1 MSKIIEFGPEARQK
15 LSAGID
21 KLANAVT
28 ATLGPNGRNVVIAN
42 QGIPQSTKD
51 GVTVA
56 KSITL
61 EDPIEELGVQ
71 LLKQAAIKTAD
82 NAGDGTTTSTLLAQE
97 MVKQGLTHLNNG
109 ANSVEIKR
117 GIDSAVK
124 EVVTYLRHNIKEDVS
139 EEDQLKQIAT
149 ISANNDPEV
158 GELIAT
164 AMQKVGREGVV
175 FIEES
180 KNGETYLETV
190 EGMQFDRGY
199 KSPYFVTD
207 NNNMSTTISDA
218 LILIADK
225 KFTQVK
231 ELLPILEAV
240 SAQNKSLLI
249 IAEDIEGEALATL
262 IVNKARG
269 ILKVVAVKAPDFG
282 DRRKLLLEDIAI
294 MTGGQVFSTE
304 KGMKLDKFNWEW
316 FGEAR
321 VVTVSKD
328 TTTLVDGKG
337 DAEKIEA
344 RITELQTQI
353 EKALSPYEKE
363 KLQERLAKF
372 VGGVAIVHVGG
383 FTESEMREKKDRVDD
398 ALQATKA
405 ALEEGIVPGGGAAL
419 LYAREAIT
427 DRTNIG
433 KNIVYKA
440 CSAPF
445 MKILTNAGKTDSECY
460 GLINGLNVTKIETYS
475 TSSKIETYST
485 ASVESNNW
493 KGYDLKTDSFVNMKN
508 AGIID
513 PAKVTRT
520 AIENAASVAG
530 TILLTEAVVVDKPE
544 DKKSEGGF
552 GDMMGMM

>member
-1 MSKIIEFGPEARQK
+1 MSKIIEFGPEARKK
-15 LSAGID
+15 LSTGVD
-21 KLANAVT
+21 KLADAVT
-28 ATLGPNGRNVVIAN
+28 STLGPNGRNVVIAN

-71 LLKQAAIKTAD
+71 MVKQAAIKTAD

-109 ANSVEIKR
+109 ANAVEIKR
-117 GIDSAVK
+117 GIDAAVK
-124 EVVTYLRHNIKEDVS
+124 QVIDCIRTEIKEDIS
-139 EEDQLKQIAT
+139 SEDQLKQIAT

-207 NNNMSTTISDA
+207 NNSMTTTLHDA

-225 KFTQVK
+225 QFTQVK

-249 IAEDIEGEALATL
+249 IAEDVEGEALATL

-282 DRRKLLLEDIAI
+282 DRRKLILEDIAI
-294 MTGGQVFSTE
+294 LTGGQVFSTE
-304 KGMKLDKFNWEW
+304 KGMKLDKFSWEW

-321 VVTVSKD
+321 VITVGKD
-328 TTTLVDGKG
+328 TTTIVDGKG
-337 DAEKIEA
+337 DADKIEA
-344 RITELQTQI
+344 RIQELQTQI
-353 EKALSPYEKE
+353 EKSVSPYEKE

-372 VGGVAIVHVGG
+372 IGGVAIVHVGG
-383 FTESEMREKKDRVDD
+383 YTESEMKEKKDRVDD

-405 ALEEGIVPGGGAAL
+405 ALEEGIVPGGGSTL

-427 DRTNIG
+427 KSREELDSNIHIG
-433 KNIVYKA
+433 INIVYKA

-445 MKILTNAGKTDSECY
+445 MKILTNAGYSEGECY
-460 GLINGLNVTKIETYS
+460 GLINQMDPSDNWVGYNLKSET
-475 TSSKIETYST
+475 
-485 ASVESNNW
+485 
-493 KGYDLKTDSFVNMKN
+493 FVNMKE

-520 AIENAASVAG
+520 ALENAASVAG

-544 DKKSEGGF
+544 EKKDSDAGF
-552 GDMMGMM
+552 GGMGGMF